1 MSQLESK
8 STLVSVVIF
17 LLTTSSAIFLAQ
29 KYIQLCVKSDRP
41 SIQSMC
47 VLCDYKQFRT
57 MSYVCT
63 GQYAIPMNSTQEQ
76 AFCLIST
83 CLRQVPGQ
91 QGVPVGRKRREL
103 EDERKPIATY
113 DIMIES
119 DDY

>member
-57 MSYVCT
+57 M
-63 GQYAIPMNSTQEQ
+63 YAIPMNSTQEQ